1 MMGLTMD
8 SFFVL
13 LVGTILLRPYVF
25 AFLLLYLFAAVADMG
40 WRRTLLFTLVG
51 WGVAFA
57 AESLSIRIGIPFGLY
72 HYVPTTVDQELWI
85 AGVPF
90 MDSLSFIFLA
100 YASWTL
106 ACLALLPLSREGN
119 GWRNFS
125 LPVQGRLGAPV
136 FLLTVVFFVLIDIV
150 IDPVALRGDRWFLG
164 QIFYYPEPGAYF
176 GVPVSNF
183 VGWAVVGSTIMIL
196 FALLERRVTDE
207 PPRWAAQLPLR
218 PLYGPGLYYIV
229 LGFMLTVTW
238 MIGEKTLFLV
248 GLFIYGP
255 LTALLATTIVMRWRQ
270 GQRSLGENLEAREG
284 VMLGGGMPSNGRGSL
299 PAEAVWKDLNPN

>member
-1 MMGLTMD
+1 MGLTMD
-8 SFFVL
+8 SFVVL

-40 WRRTLLFTLVG
+40 WRRTLLFTSVA
-51 WGVAFA
+51 WIVAFT
-57 AESLSIRIGIPFGLY
+57 AESLSIRVGIPFGLY
-72 HYVPTTVDQELWI
+72 HYLPTTVDRELWI

-90 MDSLSFIFLA
+90 MDSLSFVFLA

-106 ACLALLPLSREGN
+106 ACLALLPLYVN
-119 GWRNFS
+119 GKEWYTLSF
-125 LPVQGRLGAPV
+125 PVQGRLGGPV
-136 FLLTVVFFVLIDIV
+136 LLLTGVLFVLIDIV

-176 GVPVSNF
+176 GVPISNF
-183 VGWAVVGSTIMIL
+183 VGWGVVGFTIMIL
-196 FALLERRVTDE
+196 FTVFERHVKGD

-229 LGFMLTVTW
+229 LGFILTVTW
-238 MIGEKTLFLV
+238 LIGEKTLFLA

-255 LTALLATTIVMRWRQ
+255 LTALLVTTIVMRWRQ
-270 GQRSLGENLEAREG
+270 SQRLFGGNLEARQS
-284 VMLGGGMPSNGRGSL
+284 VLLGESVPANGRGSL
-299 PAEAVWKDLNPN
+299 PAEAVWKDQSSP

>member
-1 MMGLTMD
+1 MD
-8 SFFVL
+8 SFVLL

-40 WRRTLLFTLVG
+40 WGRTLLFTSVA
-51 WGVAFA
+51 WIVAFT
-57 AESLSIRIGIPFGLY
+57 AESLSIRVGIPFGLY
-72 HYVPTTVDQELWI
+72 HYLPTTVDRELWI

-90 MDSLSFIFLA
+90 MDSLSFVFLA

-106 ACLALLPLSREGN
+106 ACLALLPLYREGKE
-119 GWRNFS
+119 WYTLS
-125 LPVQGRLGAPV
+125 LPVQGRLGGPV
-136 FLLTVVFFVLIDIV
+136 LLLTGVLFVLIDIV

-176 GVPVSNF
+176 GVPISNF
-183 VGWAVVGSTIMIL
+183 VGWGVVGLTIMSL
-196 FALLERRVTDE
+196 FTVLERHVKGD

-229 LGFMLTVTW
+229 LGFILTVTW
-238 MIGEKTLFLV
+238 MIGEKTLFLA

-255 LTALLATTIVMRWRQ
+255 LTALLVTTIVMRWRQ
-270 GQRSLGENLEAREG
+270 SQRLFGGKLEARPGVLLGEG
-284 VMLGGGMPSNGRGSL
+284 VPTNGRGSL
-299 PAEAVWKDLNPN
+299 PAEAVWKDQSSP